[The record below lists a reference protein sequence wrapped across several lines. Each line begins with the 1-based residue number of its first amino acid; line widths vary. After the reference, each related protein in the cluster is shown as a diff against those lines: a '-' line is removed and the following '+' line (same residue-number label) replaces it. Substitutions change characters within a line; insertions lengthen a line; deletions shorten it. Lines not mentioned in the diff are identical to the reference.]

1 MGLSV
6 LKGFLYCL
14 YYETV
19 PTDVNSAYKNGS
31 REHEHEKRNEKL
43 NLRSKWTIREYGGM
57 LNMKKKKNKQTNKQ
71 RHFAVQSPEEVKLL

>member
-1 MGLSV
+1 MNYKKKTLHRKLPTMGLSV

-43 NLRSKWTIREYGGM
+43 NLRSK
-57 LNMKKKKNKQTNKQ
+57 
-71 RHFAVQSPEEVKLL
+71 